1 MSTGL
6 SFCRNEL
13 EQVVFF
19 SDQTWGAEFRNAFLQ
34 EDFKVLG
41 LHQGGVGHHPNDRL
55 AVSFNRRVASVAM
68 NCVYGDVWG
77 QLDLARVGPSR
88 AAVQMGYAQGGFP
101 LLRSQEGEG

>member
-41 LHQGGVGHHPNDRL
+41 LHQGGVGHHPDDRL
-55 AVSFNRRVASVAM
+55 AVAFNRRVASVAM

-77 QLDLARVGPSR
+77 QLDLSRVGPSR
-88 AAVQMGYAQGGFP
+88 ATVQLGYAQSGFS
-101 LLRSQEGEG
+101 LLCSQEGEG